1 MPYVNN
7 FLKDGKVK
15 EKKMKK
21 KQRMELEKFKGRED
35 LLPRLIS
42 DGTWNP
48 GFYLFS
54 FRTKQGSFE

>member
-42 DGTWNP
+42 DGTWILSLK
-48 GFYLFS
+48 F
-54 FRTKQGSFE
+54 